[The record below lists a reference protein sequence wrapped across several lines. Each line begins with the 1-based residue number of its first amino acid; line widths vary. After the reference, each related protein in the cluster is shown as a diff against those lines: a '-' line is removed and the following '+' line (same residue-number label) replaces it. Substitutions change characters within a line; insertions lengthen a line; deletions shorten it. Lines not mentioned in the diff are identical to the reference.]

1 MSALRGKKL
10 PVAAERCWSQ
20 IGVHGDRSCPEL
32 ALLSH
37 CRHCSVFAQAARGL
51 LDRPLPDDYQLDP
64 ASLSAESSRQE
75 RAEARISTLVFE
87 LSGEV
92 FGIELAHVVE
102 AVECR
107 ATRRVPRRS
116 GAVFRG
122 LVNIH
127 GQLELYASLSGL
139 LGLATEPDTRAE
151 RVRMIVLACEG
162 RRWVIAVDRVL
173 GVRRYSASELRA
185 PPATL
190 ALGGAHVRHVVREET
205 QAVALLDSAG
215 LFAALEGALR

>member
-1 MSALRGKKL
+1 MSAIRTKKL
-10 PVAAERCWSQ
+10 PVSAERCWSQ

-32 ALLSH
+32 ASLSH
-37 CRHCSVFAQAARGL
+37 CRHCSVFAEAARGL
-51 LDRPLPDDYQLDP
+51 LDRPLPDDYHLNP
-64 ASLSAESSRQE
+64 ASLSAQSSREE
-75 RAEARISTLVFE
+75 RAEAHVSTLVFE
-87 LSGEV
+87 LSGEL

-107 ATRRVPRRS
+107 PARRVPRRS
-116 GAVFRG
+116 GAIFRG
-122 LVNIH
+122 LVNVH

-139 LGLATEPDTRAE
+139 LGLAVEPDTRAE

-162 RRWVIAVDRVL
+162 RRWVIAVDCVR

-190 ALGGAHVRHVVREET
+190 VLGGAHVRHVVREGAQT
-205 QAVALLDSAG
+205 VALLDSAG